1 MIYLKLFYQQSVIT
15 RLKYLTL
22 SAGIGQSRS
31 VNPHISSFS
40 VQKIIIFQLRSSKHF
55 SSANLDHGVSLRS
68 QDEVKG
74 IFRSKKSNNCILKF
88 LIRKLLSRRQA
99 ANENDCFHVKRTH
112 ERNRYRIIMLIITIT
127 ITSSNVIG
135 ALAALYFTKSTQLNP
150 PIKELFSIIQ

>member
-99 ANENDCFHVKRTH
+99 ANENDCLHVKRTH

-127 ITSSNVIG
+127 ITISSNVIG
-135 ALAALYFTKSTQLNP
+135 ALAALFFTNHSVQL
-150 PIKELFSIIQ
+150 